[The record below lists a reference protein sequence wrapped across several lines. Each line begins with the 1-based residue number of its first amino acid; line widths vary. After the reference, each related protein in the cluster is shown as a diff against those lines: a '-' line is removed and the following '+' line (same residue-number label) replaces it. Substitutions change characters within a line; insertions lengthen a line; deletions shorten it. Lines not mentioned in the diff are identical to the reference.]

1 MKLLIQYLQLCFFDK
16 NPNDFEPPKSFVW
29 KCIAF
34 YLVSG
39 TIVEANISD
48 PADGSLEVAMRA
60 IVALILISGSVL
72 MLKQWSRLVQ
82 LLTAIFM
89 CENFIMTLGIIA
101 EIIDYFLQRTPYEY
115 VSWYLGGALILWY
128 LAILAYVIRQMFA
141 YNFSASAVLAFSY
154 FSLTYGAPFLF
165 MEVI

>member
-1 MKLLIQYLQLCFFDK
+1 MKLLLDYLALCFFEK
-16 NPNDFEPPKSFVW
+16 NPIDFEPPKSFVW

-60 IVALILISGSVL
+60 VVAVLLIIGSVL
-72 MLKQWSRLVQ
+72 LLKQWHRFIQ

-89 CENFIMTLGIIA
+89 CENFMMTLGIGA
-101 EIIDYFLQRTPYEY
+101 EILDYFLQRTPYEY
-115 VSWYLGGALILWY
+115 LSWYIGGALILWY
-128 LAILAYVIRQMFA
+128 LVILAYVIRQMFP
-141 YNFSASAVLAFSY
+141 YNFSASAILAFSY
-154 FSLTYGAPFLF
+154 FSMTYGLPFLV